1 MKNVSIKLK
10 LLTPILLFILIK
22 SSFAQIIPPCGND
35 YGSSS
40 DETNISY
47 QMRYGTIPDAVSAIN
62 QAKSTR
68 GSALGCPQTELSYN
82 MPSTMEP
89 SLNEIIN
96 AWNSVASEISNF
108 EAECPRIARYENNL
122 ALGAYYAMQAGYFT
136 DTAALAIIGEM
147 MYAQQ
152 YADWNIASPDP
163 RNEGVFGYIHVDEI
177 NPCYPGGV
185 VGESVETLCNA
196 LPQYCVTYTNGMF
209 AGASFA
215 ISGQDDANNWFDG
228 SLAYDHGWAGVQMIE
243 ASLLQDDPIL
253 REKFLQSALLAGQYA
268 ISEHC
273 VKNHNYT
280 SKLIW
285 LLAELYALTGEE
297 IYKTDL
303 NYKLEKNLIPG
314 ILLDENDDGIV
325 DETNPP
331 AYFSQLYSPAATP
344 GRMWDAHN
352 SLPWYHA
359 MNAWAMVEAYVA
371 FRDRGDTQRAAELK
385 PYAIAMIDNLAR
397 EILYQGVVTPNQLGI
412 RDITYALQ
420 IAVWKIAMYEN
431 EAHDNW
437 ESAMWAMWN
446 TGYFEDVST
455 HSICTGLFLLIKSG
469 TDYVPLHL
477 RETSNVDFHFAN
489 NSVRIYPNPTRDCFN
504 IDANYNVEV
513 KNVYDCSGRSIE
525 FSRIGNQ
532 IILLKPTNGLYFV
545 EVYDGFLFHYIK
557 LNIF

>member
-1 MKNVSIKLK
+1 MKTG
-10 LLTPILLFILIK
+10 LLTTLVLCILMK
-22 SSFAQIIPPCGND
+22 GSFAQVVPPCGND

-47 QMRYGTIPDAVSAIN
+47 QMRYGSIPDAINAIN

-68 GSALGCPQTELSYN
+68 GSALGCPQTELWYD
-82 MPSTMEP
+82 MPSTAEP

-152 YADWNIASPDP
+152 YAPWNIASPDP
-163 RNEGVFGYIHVDEI
+163 RNEGVFGYIHVDEF
-177 NPCYPGGV
+177 NQCYPGGV
-185 VGESVETLCNA
+185 VGESVETMCNA

-209 AGASFA
+209 AGANFA

-228 SLAYDHGWAGVQMIE
+228 GLAYDHGWAGVQMIE
-243 ASLLQDDPIL
+243 ASLLQNDPVL
-253 REKFLQSALLAGQYA
+253 SQKFLQSALLAGAYA
-268 ISEHC
+268 ISEYC

-297 IYKTDL
+297 IYKNEL
-303 NYKLEKNLIPG
+303 NYKLDKNIIPG
-314 ILLDENDDGIV
+314 VIMDENEDGIV
-325 DETNPP
+325 DGTNPP
-331 AYFSQLYSPAATP
+331 AYFAQLYSPAVTP

-359 MNAWAMVEAYVA
+359 INAWAMVEAYVA

-397 EILYQGVVTPNQLGI
+397 EILYQGVITPNQLGV

-420 IAVWKIAMYEN
+420 IAVWKIAMYED
-431 EAHDNW
+431 EEHQNW
-437 ESAMWAMWN
+437 ENAMWAMWN
-446 TGYFEDVST
+446 TGYFNDVST
-455 HSICTGLFLLIKSG
+455 HSVCTGLFLIIK
-469 TDYVPLHL
+469 DDIDFVPLHL
-477 RETSNVDFHFAN
+477 RENSNTDQHVKDKGI
-489 NSVRIYPNPTRDCFN
+489 RIYPNPTHDRVN
-504 IDANYNVEV
+504 IEAEFPVEII
-513 KNVYDCSGRSIE
+513 NVYDCCGRSIE
-525 FSRIGNQ
+525 FSRNENQ
-532 IILLKPTNGLYFV
+532 IFISTPTPGLYFI
-545 EVYDGFLFHYIK
+545 EIYDGFVTHHIK

>member
-1 MKNVSIKLK
+1 MKDTIK
-10 LLTPILLFILIK
+10 TILLSALTLILLSK
-22 SSFAQIIPPCGND
+22 SSFTQVIPPCGLD

-68 GSALGCPQTELSYN
+68 STALGCPQTELWYG
-82 MPSTMEP
+82 MPSTTEP

-96 AWNSVASEISNF
+96 VWNSVASEISNY

-152 YADWNIASPDP
+152 YAPWNITSPDP
-163 RNEGVFGYIHVDEI
+163 RNEGIFGYIHVDEI

-185 VGESVETLCNA
+185 VGESVEALCNA
-196 LPQYCVTYTNGMF
+196 LPQYCVTYINGMF
-209 AGASFA
+209 AGESFA
-215 ISGQDDANNWFDG
+215 VSGQDDANNWFDG
-228 SLAYDHGWAGVQMIE
+228 GLAYDHGWAGVQMIE
-243 ASLLQDDPIL
+243 ASLLQNDPLL

-268 ISEHC
+268 VSEHC

-285 LLAELYALTGEE
+285 LLAELYALTGEDT
-297 IYKTDL
+297 YKNEL

-325 DETNPP
+325 DGTNPP

-397 EILYQGVVTPNQLGI
+397 EILYQGVVTPDQLGV

-420 IAVWKIAMYEN
+420 IAVWKIAIYEN
-431 EAHDNW
+431 EEHDNW

-477 RETSNVDFHFAN
+477 RETSNVDLHFAYK
-489 NSVRIYPNPTRDCFN
+489 SVRIYPNPTSDCVY
-504 IDANYNVEV
+504 IEANFPVEV
-513 KNVYDCSGRSIE
+513 KNIYDCSGRSIE
-525 FSRIGNQ
+525 FTHIKNQ
-532 IILLKPTNGLYFV
+532 IILLKPTSGLYFI
-545 EVYDGFLFHYIK
+545 EIYDGFSLQFVK
-557 LNIF
+557 FNIF